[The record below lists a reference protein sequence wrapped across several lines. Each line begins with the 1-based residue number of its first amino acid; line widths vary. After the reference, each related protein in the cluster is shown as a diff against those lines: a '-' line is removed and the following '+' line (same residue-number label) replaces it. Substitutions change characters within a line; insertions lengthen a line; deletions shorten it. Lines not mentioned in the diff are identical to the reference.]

1 MATPKKM
8 LGIHLSEAEH
18 ELAKR
23 LAAMAGE
30 SMSVLF
36 RQWLREQAKKQ
47 RLARA

>member
-1 MATPKKM
+1 M
-8 LGIHLSEAEH
+8 LGVHLTETEH

-23 LAAMAGE
+23 LAAKKGE

-47 RLARA
+47 GLARA